1 MVNKI
6 NIGIVGYGNLGRA
19 VEKALMNN
27 DDLKLE
33 AIFTRRNT
41 KNIISNSKLLH
52 ISEMKN
58 YIGSID
64 VMILCGGSATDL
76 PQQSAEIAKYFNVV
90 DSFDTHAK
98 IEEHFREVDE
108 VCKENKK
115 IALLSVGWDPGLYS
129 LNRLLGKAII
139 PNSTEYTFWGKG
151 VSQGHSDAIRRI
163 KGVKMAIQY
172 TIPIKEVIEKVRGG
186 EKPILSDGKMHKRVC
201 YVVAEEGADL
211 YFIENSI
218 KNMPYYFA
226 GYETEVNFITEEEF
240 KKEHRGMPH
249 GGFVICSGNSGENN
263 FVMEFKLS
271 LDSNPEFTGSVLVAY
286 ARAIF
291 RMYKEG
297 KRGAYTIFDVPS
309 SYLLSKTGENLRKEL
324 L

>member
-98 IEEHFREVDE
+98 IAVHFREGDE
-108 VCKENKK
+108 V
-115 IALLSVGWDPGLYS
+115 
-129 LNRLLGKAII
+129 
-139 PNSTEYTFWGKG
+139 
-151 VSQGHSDAIRRI
+151 
-163 KGVKMAIQY
+163 
-172 TIPIKEVIEKVRGG
+172 
-186 EKPILSDGKMHKRVC
+186 
-201 YVVAEEGADL
+201 
-211 YFIENSI
+211 
-218 KNMPYYFA
+218 
-226 GYETEVNFITEEEF
+226 
-240 KKEHRGMPH
+240 
-249 GGFVICSGNSGENN
+249 
-263 FVMEFKLS
+263 
-271 LDSNPEFTGSVLVAY
+271 
-286 ARAIF
+286 
-291 RMYKEG
+291 
-297 KRGAYTIFDVPS
+297 
-309 SYLLSKTGENLRKEL
+309 
-324 L
+324 